1 MFDSGIFYVYR
12 LLESQPHC
20 NDHLN
25 ENNYLMKMTMSQE
38 ELNQQIIDLQGRVSF
53 QEDLLQSLN
62 ETVAEQ
68 DKAIQSLRSQL
79 QRWESR
85 LDDMSYSME
94 SASGAASE
102 VPPHY

>member
-1 MFDSGIFYVYR
+1 
-12 LLESQPHC
+12 
-20 NDHLN
+20 
-25 ENNYLMKMTMSQE
+25 MTMSQE